1 MSRPHRGG
9 HLGQLWLAFNVAGG
23 DDFAF
28 YIDISN
34 STAEVWFS
42 EGGLGALPC
51 PGVLVL
57 VTNFNGDAR
66 SHHPRTLYTL
76 DGLFPAGR
84 LFSGDQFWQWHLFQR
99 ISGHLL
105 GGPQED
111 TTFTLIF
118 PKTLH
123 HKEKRHIILHQK
135 TSAILLQFLLRFLG
149 QHLCLIHIFS

>member
-111 TTFTLIF
+111 TILLWSSQRLCITRKRDKI
-118 PKTLH
+118 LH
-123 HKEKRHIILHQK
+123 HKI
-135 TSAILLQFLLRFLG
+135 SAKLLQFLNNLFV
-149 QHLCLIHIFS
+149 